1 MLKLNSNQHLL
12 MPDACNTDKK
22 EARISC
28 CVRVTKK
35 LSRQKECKMSGNY
48 DEKVVIISPPSYNS
62 VFATDG
68 ILLASFQL
76 VEDMDKVPFSSKGF
90 SDFQTPRSSIFQ
102 ILFHAG

>member
-1 MLKLNSNQHLL
+1 MLNLNSNQHLL

-35 LSRQKECKMSGNY
+35 LSRQKECKMSGNIN
-48 DEKVVIISPPSYNS
+48 V
-62 VFATDG
+62 ATDG

-76 VEDMDKVPFSSKGF
+76 VEDMDKVPLSSKGF
-90 SDFQTPRSSIFQ
+90 SDFQTPCSSIFQ

>member
-35 LSRQKECKMSGNY
+35 LSRQKECKMSGNIN
-48 DEKVVIISPPSYNS
+48 V
-62 VFATDG
+62 ATDG

-90 SDFQTPRSSIFQ
+90 SDFQTPCSSIFQ